1 MALPKQVERQIKELE
16 ELEKKLAADQE
27 PKVESDT
34 SAPDLK
40 VVESEPAQADPI
52 EEPTP
57 SESPE
62 VAEPKAEKPE
72 DDTDWKQKYKTLQ
85 GMYDAE
91 VPRLHSQV
99 KELNAELAKLDNQL
113 KQQEAAREEQK
124 AQLAKAEAVAR
135 LVTDDDVE
143 TFGEDLIEVQRKVA
157 REVTAEFKAELD
169 ALKAEN
175 ASLRESVD
183 TAGTKAAEATFEQKL
198 HRLVPD
204 FETVNT
210 SKEWINWLNE
220 VDPLIRAPRM
230 TVAQEAYANG
240 DAEAVAHYVQMFKS
254 AQAPAKVVEAKVDPA
269 KDVQRQIQPDR
280 SASTANASSQNS
292 RLYSNADIQ
301 SMFNKAIKLSNAG
314 KIDEARTLEAE
325 IDAAYQS
332 GRVSD

>member
-40 VVESEPAQADPI
+40 VVESESAQADPI

-204 FETVNT
+204 FEAVNT

-254 AQAPAKVVEAKVDPA
+254 AQAPAKVVETKVDPA

-292 RLYSNADIQ
+292 RLYSTADIQ

-314 KIDEARTLEAE
+314 KIDEARILEAE

>member
-16 ELEKKLAADQE
+16 DLELKLAADKQPKDE
-27 PKVESDT
+27 PDDA
-34 SAPDLK
+34 APDLK
-40 VVESEPAQADPI
+40 VVPVEPADQTDDP
-52 EEPTP
+52 TLGD
-57 SESPE
+57 SQD
-62 VAEPKAEKPE
+62 VAEPKAEKP

-99 KELNAELAKLDNQL
+99 KELTAELAKLDKVV
-113 KQQEAAREEQK
+113 KQQEVAREEQK

-175 ASLRESVD
+175 TKLRESVES
-183 TAGTKAAEATFEQKL
+183 AGTKAAEATFEQKL

-204 FETVNT
+204 FDSVNT

-220 VDPLIRAPRM
+220 VDPIIRAPRM
-230 TVAQEAYANG
+230 TVAQDAYARG
-240 DAEAVAHYVQMFKS
+240 DADAVAHYVQLFKA
-254 AQAPAKVVEAKVDPA
+254 AQTPEPAKVNPA

-280 SASTANASSQNS
+280 TASTANVSSQNS
-292 RLYSNADIQ
+292 RIYSTAEIQ
-301 SMFNKAIKLSNAG
+301 SMFNKSIKLSNAG
-314 KIDEARTLEAE
+314 RVDEARKLEAE
-325 IDAAYQS
+325 IDAAYQNGKVS
-332 GRVSD
+332 G